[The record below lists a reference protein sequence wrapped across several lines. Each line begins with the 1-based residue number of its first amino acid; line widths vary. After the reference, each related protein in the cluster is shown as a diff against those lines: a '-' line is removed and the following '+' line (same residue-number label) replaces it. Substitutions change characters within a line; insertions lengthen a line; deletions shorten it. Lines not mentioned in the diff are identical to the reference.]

1 MLPRRKQYIFSVI
14 FGTYQISP
22 FLGLSEED
30 TEVMSKN
37 GKFINREI
45 SWLSFNERVLQE
57 ASDSNVPVI
66 ERLRFLGIFSNNLD
80 EFFRVRIATLKRLL
94 VLGKRAKENIHFKP
108 KKVLEEVQVTVLEQT
123 KMFEE
128 IYRDVQEELRH
139 QNIFIIDEGHL
150 NVQQGEFVKNYF
162 NENVRPALVPIMLTQ
177 VKSFPYLKDKA
188 IYLAIKLSVDRKPR
202 STQYALVEIPSGVGG
217 RFIILPSEKG
227 KQCIIL
233 LDDIIRYNLP
243 EVFAMFGFNQI
254 EGFTIKITRD
264 AELDIDNDIQQ
275 SFIDKISKSV
285 KARSKGNPV
294 RFVYDSAIPKDL
306 LDFIKLKMKLN
317 KLDNLTPGG
326 RYHNFKDFIQFPN
339 VGASN
344 LVYQKIKPIGSKVL
358 LPNQSYFEVLKKQ
371 DVMLHYPY
379 QSFSQ
384 FIDLLREAA
393 IDPNVKVIKITLY
406 RVAKTS
412 MVINALVNAARN
424 GKQVIAL
431 LELQARFDEEA
442 NINWA
447 KRLQDEGIHV
457 IYGVPGLKV
466 HSKLCLITRIEN
478 GRQQLYA
485 NVTTG
490 NYNELTSNIYC
501 DDSLLTSDPKITKE
515 VEYIFEFFEKNYKVH
530 TYKHLILSPHSTRK
544 KLMKLIENEI
554 DFAKAGKKA
563 EIFLKM
569 NSLVDEEMISCLY
582 AASKAGV
589 DIKIIIR
596 GMCALIPGV
605 LGLSENIEV
614 ISIID
619 KFLEHSRVFIFKNG
633 GDDLYYISSA
643 DWMAR
648 NLDSRIE
655 VTCPIYSKKIQK
667 ELKDLLDIQWT
678 DNVKARVVDEMQ
690 KNQHKAIAF
699 NQKKVRAQDAI
710 YEYLKAANGKDSK

>member
-1 MLPRRKQYIFSVI
+1 MP
-14 FGTYQISP
+14 
-22 FLGLSEED
+22 
-30 TEVMSKN
+30 KN

-57 ASDSNVPVI
+57 AADPGVPVI
-66 ERLRFLGIFSNNLD
+66 ERLRFLGIFSNNMD

-94 VLGKRAKENIHFKP
+94 VLGKSAKATIHYKP
-108 KKVLEEVQVTVLEQT
+108 KKILEEVQTVVLEQS
-123 KMFEE
+123 KHFEE
-128 IYRDVQEELRH
+128 IFREVQEELRN

-150 NVQQGEFVKNYF
+150 SKEQGEFVKNYF
-162 NENVRPALVPIMLTQ
+162 NDNVRPALVPIMLTQ
-177 VKSFPYLKDKA
+177 VKTFPYLKDKA
-188 IYLAIKLSVDRKPR
+188 IYLAIKLSTARKPR
-202 STQYALVEIPSGVGG
+202 LTQYSLVEIPTGVGG
-217 RFIILPSEKG
+217 RFVSLPSTTDKRY
-227 KQCIIL
+227 IIL

-254 EGFTIKITRD
+254 EAFTIKITRD
-264 AELDIDNDIQQ
+264 AELDIDNDIAQ

-285 KARSKGNPV
+285 KARQKGNPV

-306 LDFIKLKMKLN
+306 LDFVKTKMKLN
-317 KLDNLTPGG
+317 NLDNLIPGG
-326 RYHNFKDFIQFPN
+326 RYHNFKDFISFPN
-339 VGASN
+339 TGTPD
-344 LVYQKIKPIGSKVL
+344 LVYQNEKPIASKFL
-358 LPNQSYFEVLKKQ
+358 QPNQSYFEVLKKQ

-379 QSFSQ
+379 QNFSN

-406 RVAKTS
+406 RVARSS
-412 MVINALVNAARN
+412 MVINALINAAQN

-466 HSKLCLITRIEN
+466 HSKLCLITRVEN
-478 GRQQLYA
+478 GRPQLYA
-485 NVTTG
+485 NITTG
-490 NYNELTSNIYC
+490 NYNERTSHIYC

-515 VEYIFEFFEKNYKVH
+515 VEHMFEFFEKNYRV
-530 TYKHLILSPHSTRK
+530 YNFKHLILSPHSTRK
-544 KLMKLIENEI
+544 RLTKLIENEME
-554 DFAKAGKKA
+554 FAKAGKKA

-569 NSLVDEEMISCLY
+569 NSLVDEEMIDHLY
-582 AASKAGV
+582 DASKAGV
-589 DIKIIIR
+589 NIRIIVR
-596 GMCALIPGV
+596 GMCALVPGV

-619 KFLEHSRVFIFKNG
+619 KFLEHSRIFIFKNG
-633 GDDLYYISSA
+633 GDELYYISSA

-648 NLDSRIE
+648 NFDSRIE
-655 VTCPIYSKKIQK
+655 VSCPIYSKKIQK
-667 ELKDLLDIQWT
+667 ELRDMLEIQWS

-690 KNQHKAIAF
+690 KNQHKTPAHD
-699 NQKKVRAQDAI
+699 QKPVRAQLAI
-710 YEYLKAANGKDSK
+710 YDYLKAANAKDAK

>member
-1 MLPRRKQYIFSVI
+1 MP
-14 FGTYQISP
+14 
-22 FLGLSEED
+22 
-30 TEVMSKN
+30 KN

-94 VLGKRAKENIHFKP
+94 VLGKRAKETIHYRP
-108 KKVLEEVQVTVLEQT
+108 KKILEEVQATVLEQT

-150 NVQQGEFVKNYF
+150 NAEQGEFVKNYF

-188 IYLAIKLSVDRKPR
+188 IYLAIKLSTPRKPR
-202 STQYALVEIPSGVGG
+202 STQYSLVEIPSGVGG
-217 RFIILPSEKG
+217 RFITLPGEGPKHH
-227 KQCIIL
+227 IIL
-233 LDDIIRYNLP
+233 LDDIIRFNLP
-243 EVFAMFGFNQI
+243 EVFAMFGFGHI
-254 EGFTIKITRD
+254 EAYTIKITRD
-264 AELDIDNDIQQ
+264 AELDIDNDISQ

-285 KARSKGNPV
+285 KARQKGNPV
-294 RFVYDSAIPKDL
+294 RFVYDSAIPHDL
-306 LDFIKLKMKLN
+306 LNFIKTRMKLSN
-317 KLDNLTPGG
+317 LDNLTPGG
-326 RYHNFKDFIQFPN
+326 RYHNFKDFIKFPN

-344 LVYQKIKPIGSKVL
+344 LVYQKIKPIQSKVL
-358 LPNQSYFEVLKKQ
+358 QPNQSYFEVLKKQ

-412 MVINALVNAARN
+412 MVINALINAARN

-447 KRLQDEGIHV
+447 KVLQDEGIHV

-466 HSKLCLITRIEN
+466 HSKLCLITRVEN
-478 GRQQLYA
+478 GKHQLYA
-485 NVTTG
+485 NITTG

-501 DDSLLTSDPKITKE
+501 DDSLLTSDVRITKE
-515 VEYIFEFFEKNYKVH
+515 VEHIFEFFEKNYKV
-530 TYKHLILSPHSTRK
+530 YNFKHLILSPHSTRRR
-544 KLMKLIENEI
+544 LVKLIENEME
-554 DFAKAGKKA
+554 FARAGKRA
-563 EIFLKM
+563 EIFLKL
-569 NSLVDEEMISCLY
+569 NSLVDEEMISQLY

-589 DIKIIIR
+589 NIRIVVR

-619 KFLEHSRVFIFKNG
+619 KFLEHSRIFIFKNG
-633 GDDLYYISSA
+633 GDELYYISSA
-643 DWMAR
+643 DWMSR
-648 NLDSRIE
+648 NLDTRIE
-655 VTCPIYSKKIQK
+655 ITCPVFSKKIQK
-667 ELKDLLDIQWT
+667 EMRDMLEIQWS

-690 KNQHKAIAF
+690 KNQHKSPGPDK
-699 NQKKVRAQDAI
+699 KKVRAQEAI
-710 YEYLKAANGKDSK
+710 YDYLKAANK

>member
-1 MLPRRKQYIFSVI
+1 
-14 FGTYQISP
+14 
-22 FLGLSEED
+22 
-30 TEVMSKN
+30 
-37 GKFINREI
+37 
-45 SWLSFNERVLQE
+45 
-57 ASDSNVPVI
+57 
-66 ERLRFLGIFSNNLD
+66 
-80 EFFRVRIATLKRLL
+80 
-94 VLGKRAKENIHFKP
+94 
-108 KKVLEEVQVTVLEQT
+108 
-123 KMFEE
+123 
-128 IYRDVQEELRH
+128 
-139 QNIFIIDEGHL
+139 
-150 NVQQGEFVKNYF
+150 
-162 NENVRPALVPIMLTQ
+162 
-177 VKSFPYLKDKA
+177 
-188 IYLAIKLSVDRKPR
+188 
-202 STQYALVEIPSGVGG
+202 
-217 RFIILPSEKG
+217 
-227 KQCIIL
+227 
-233 LDDIIRYNLP
+233 
-243 EVFAMFGFNQI
+243 MFGFNHI
-254 EGFTIKITRD
+254 EAFTIKITRD
-264 AELDIDNDIQQ
+264 AELDIDNDISQ

-339 VGASN
+339 VGAPN
-344 LVYQKIKPIGSKVL
+344 MVYQKIKPIASKL
-358 LPNQSYFEVLKKQ
+358 LPANQSYFEVLKKQ

-379 QSFSQ
+379 QSFSN

-393 IDPNVKVIKITLY
+393 IDPNVRVIKITLY

-544 KLMKLIENEI
+544 RLMKLIENEME
-554 DFAKAGKKA
+554 FAKAGKKA

-569 NSLVDEEMISCLY
+569 NSLVDEDMISCLY

-619 KFLEHSRVFIFKNG
+619 KFLEHSRIFIFKNG

-667 ELKDLLDIQWT
+667 ELRDMLDIQWS
-678 DNVKARVVDEMQ
+678 DNIKARVVDEMQ
-690 KNQHKAIAF
+690 KNQHKTLSF
-699 NQKKVRAQDAI
+699 NQKKVRAQEAI
-710 YEYLKAANGKDSK
+710 YDYLKLINSKDAK

>member
-1 MLPRRKQYIFSVI
+1 MP
-14 FGTYQISP
+14 
-22 FLGLSEED
+22 
-30 TEVMSKN
+30 KN

-57 ASDSNVPVI
+57 AADPNVPVI
-66 ERLRFLGIFSNNLD
+66 ERLRFLGIFSNNMD

-94 VLGKRAKENIHFKP
+94 VLGKRAKDTIHYKP
-108 KKVLEEVQVTVLEQT
+108 KKILEEVQTVVLEQS
-123 KMFEE
+123 KQFEE
-128 IYRDVQEELRH
+128 IFRDVQEELRH

-150 NVQQGEFVKNYF
+150 NKEQGDFVKNYF

-177 VKSFPYLKDKA
+177 VKTFPYLKDKA
-188 IYLAIKLSVDRKPR
+188 IYLAIKLSVARKPR
-202 STQYALVEIPSGVGG
+202 STQYSLVEIPTGIVGG
-217 RFIILPSEKG
+217 RFVSLPSNSDKRY
-227 KQCIIL
+227 IIL

-243 EVFAMFGFNQI
+243 EVFAMFGFNHI
-254 EGFTIKITRD
+254 EAFTIKITRD
-264 AELDIDNDIQQ
+264 AELDIDNDIAQ

-285 KARSKGNPV
+285 KARQKGNPV

-306 LDFIKLKMKLN
+306 LDFVKTKMKLN
-317 KLDNLTPGG
+317 NLDNLIPGG
-326 RYHNFKDFIQFPN
+326 RYHNFKDFIKFPN
-339 VGASN
+339 TGTPD
-344 LVYQKIKPIGSKVL
+344 LVYQNVKPIASKL
-358 LPNQSYFEVLKKQ
+358 LQPNQSYFEVLKKQ

-379 QSFSQ
+379 QSFSN

-393 IDPNVKVIKITLY
+393 IDPNVKVIKMTLY
-406 RVAKTS
+406 RVARSS
-412 MVINALVNAARN
+412 MVINALINAAQN

-466 HSKLCLITRIEN
+466 HSKLCLITRTEN
-478 GRQQLYA
+478 GRPQLYA
-485 NVTTG
+485 NITTG
-490 NYNELTSNIYC
+490 NYNELSSHIYC

-515 VEYIFEFFEKNYKVH
+515 VEHIFEFFEKNYKV
-530 TYKHLILSPHSTRK
+530 YNFKHLILSPHSTRK
-544 KLMKLIENEI
+544 RLVKLIENEI
-554 DFAKAGKKA
+554 EFAKAGKKA

-569 NSLVDEEMISCLY
+569 NSLVDEEMISHLY

-589 DIKIIIR
+589 NIRIVVR

-633 GDDLYYISSA
+633 GDELYYISSA

-655 VTCPIYSKKIQK
+655 VSCPIYSKKIQK
-667 ELKDLLDIQWT
+667 ELRDMLEIQWS

-690 KNQHKAIAF
+690 KNQHKTPAHD
-699 NQKKVRAQDAI
+699 QKKVRAQEAI
-710 YEYLKAANGKDSK
+710 YEYLKAANAKDAK

>member
-1 MLPRRKQYIFSVI
+1 M
-14 FGTYQISP
+14 
-22 FLGLSEED
+22 
-30 TEVMSKN
+30 
-37 GKFINREI
+37 
-45 SWLSFNERVLQE
+45 SFNERVLQE
-57 ASDSNVPVI
+57 AADPNVPVI

-94 VLGKRAKENIHFKP
+94 VLGKRAKESIHYKP
-108 KKVLEEVQVTVLEQT
+108 KKILEEVQTIVLEQS
-123 KMFEE
+123 KQFEE
-128 IYRDVQEELRH
+128 IYREVQEELRH

-150 NVQQGEFVKNYF
+150 TKEQGEFVKNYF
-162 NENVRPALVPIMLTQ
+162 DENVRPALVPIMLTQ

-188 IYLAIKLSVDRKPR
+188 IYLAIKLSIARKPR
-202 STQYALVEIPSGVGG
+202 LTQYSLVEIPTGVGG
-217 RFIILPSEKG
+217 RFITLPSHNDKNY
-227 KQCIIL
+227 IIL

-243 EVFAMFGFNQI
+243 EVFSMFGFNQI
-254 EGFTIKITRD
+254 EAFTIKITRD
-264 AELDIDNDIQQ
+264 AELDIDNDIAQ

-285 KARSKGNPV
+285 KARQKGNPV

-306 LDFIKLKMKLN
+306 LDFIKSKMKLTN
-317 KLDNLTPGG
+317 LDNLMPGG
-326 RYHNFKDFIQFPN
+326 RYHNFKDFIKFPN
-339 VGASN
+339 VGAPN
-344 LVYQKIKPIGSKVL
+344 LVYQNIKPIASKL
-358 LPNQSYFEVLKKQ
+358 LQPNQSYFEVLKKQ

-379 QSFSQ
+379 QDFAR

-406 RVAKTS
+406 RVARSS
-412 MVINALVNAARN
+412 MVINALINAAQN

-466 HSKLCLITRIEN
+466 HSKLCLITRTEN

-485 NVTTG
+485 NITTG
-490 NYNELTSNIYC
+490 NYNELTSHIYC

-515 VEYIFEFFEKNYKVH
+515 VEHIFEFFEKNYKV
-530 TYKHLILSPHSTRK
+530 YNFKHLILSPHSTRK
-544 KLMKLIENEI
+544 RIVKLIENEI
-554 DFAKAGKKA
+554 DYARAGKKA
-563 EIFLKM
+563 EIILKM
-569 NSLVDEEMISCLY
+569 NSLVDEEMISYLY

-589 DIKIIIR
+589 NVRIIVR
-596 GMCALIPGV
+596 GMCALVPGV

-633 GDDLYYISSA
+633 GDELYYISSA
-643 DWMAR
+643 DWMSR

-655 VTCPIYSKKIQK
+655 VTCPVYSKKIQK
-667 ELKDLLDIQWT
+667 ELRDMLEIQWS

-690 KNQHKAIAF
+690 KNQHKTPAHD
-699 NQKKVRAQDAI
+699 QKKIRAQEAI
-710 YEYLKAANGKDSK
+710 YNYLKSINAKDSK

>member
-1 MLPRRKQYIFSVI
+1 MP
-14 FGTYQISP
+14 
-22 FLGLSEED
+22 
-30 TEVMSKN
+30 KN

-57 ASDSNVPVI
+57 AADPSVPVI
-66 ERLRFLGIFSNNLD
+66 ERLRFLGIFSNNMD

-94 VLGKRAKENIHFKP
+94 VLGKRAKDTIHYKP
-108 KKVLEEVQVTVLEQT
+108 KKILEEVQTVVLEQS
-123 KMFEE
+123 KQFEE
-128 IYRDVQEELRH
+128 IFRDVQEELRH

-150 NVQQGEFVKNYF
+150 SKEQGEFVKNYF
-162 NENVRPALVPIMLTQ
+162 NDNVRPALVPIMLTQ
-177 VKSFPYLKDKA
+177 VKTFPYLKDKA
-188 IYLAIKLSVDRKPR
+188 IYLAIKLSTARKPKL
-202 STQYALVEIPSGVGG
+202 TQYSLVEIPTGVVGA
-217 RFIILPSEKG
+217 RFVSLPSNSDKRY
-227 KQCIIL
+227 IIL

-243 EVFAMFGFNQI
+243 EVFSMFGFNHI
-254 EGFTIKITRD
+254 EAFTIKITRD
-264 AELDIDNDIQQ
+264 AELDIDNDIAQ

-285 KARSKGNPV
+285 KARQKGNPV
-294 RFVYDSAIPKDL
+294 RFVYDSSIPKDL
-306 LDFIKLKMKLN
+306 LDFVKTKMKLN
-317 KLDNLTPGG
+317 NLDNLIPGG
-326 RYHNFKDFIQFPN
+326 RYHNFKDFIRFPN
-339 VGASN
+339 TGAPN
-344 LVYQKIKPIGSKVL
+344 LVYQNIKPIISKVL
-358 LPNQSYFEVLKKQ
+358 QPNQSYFEVLKKQ

-379 QSFSQ
+379 QDFSH

-393 IDPNVKVIKITLY
+393 IDPNVRVIKITLY
-406 RVAKTS
+406 RVARSS
-412 MVINALVNAARN
+412 MVINALINAAQN

-466 HSKLCLITRIEN
+466 HAKLCLITRMEN
-478 GRQQLYA
+478 GKPQLYA
-485 NVTTG
+485 NITTG
-490 NYNELTSNIYC
+490 NYNELSSHIYC

-515 VEYIFEFFEKNYKVH
+515 VEHMFEFFEKNYKV
-530 TYKHLILSPHSTRK
+530 YNFKHLILSPHSTRK
-544 KLMKLIENEI
+544 RLIKLIENEME
-554 DFAKAGKKA
+554 FAKAGKKA

-569 NSLVDEEMISCLY
+569 NSLVDEDMINHLY
-582 AASKAGV
+582 DASKAGV
-589 DIKIIIR
+589 NIRIIVR

-633 GDDLYYISSA
+633 GDEIYYISSA

-655 VTCPIYSKKIQK
+655 VSCPIYSKKIQK
-667 ELKDLLDIQWT
+667 ELRDMLEIQWT

-690 KNQHKAIAF
+690 KNQHKTPGHD
-699 NQKKVRAQDAI
+699 QKPVRAQTAI
-710 YEYLKAANGKDSK
+710 YDYLKAANAKDAK